1 MINPYSFITPN
12 HLFPNLSVSSTLAV
26 WMISGPPVPGG
37 SNRQSLI
44 RQSSL
49 CICLYSRAINLT
61 QGHHLSTT
69 ITLRPVS
76 LDQSSRA
83 VDLNKG
89 LRERERETS
98 AESVKFTGI
107 NTHGS
112 WKKLRLTW
120 LLTFDDLLISTSF
133 FLHWFG
139 AYF

>member
-1 MINPYSFITPN
+1 MGQFLLSQVLTLSLYRKWGTLLYILEERRKKSTTLYITIDHTSMINPYSFITPN

-89 LRERERETS
+89 L
-98 AESVKFTGI
+98 
-107 NTHGS
+107 
-112 WKKLRLTW
+112 LR
-120 LLTFDDLLISTSF
+120 
-133 FLHWFG
+133 
-139 AYF
+139 

>member
-1 MINPYSFITPN
+1 MKLSHIFHFNVSIPSVTSFLTLSLYRNIIIYLRRRKKSTTLYITIDHTSMINPYSFITPN

-61 QGHHLSTT
+61 QGHRLSTT

-89 LRERERETS
+89 L
-98 AESVKFTGI
+98 
-107 NTHGS
+107 
-112 WKKLRLTW
+112 LR
-120 LLTFDDLLISTSF
+120 
-133 FLHWFG
+133 
-139 AYF
+139 

>member
-1 MINPYSFITPN
+1 MKLSHIFHFNMSIPSVTSFNTLYTGTLLYILGERRKKSTTLYITIDHTQMINPYSFITPN

-69 ITLRPVS
+69 ITLWPVS

-89 LRERERETS
+89 L
-98 AESVKFTGI
+98 
-107 NTHGS
+107 
-112 WKKLRLTW
+112 LR
-120 LLTFDDLLISTSF
+120 
-133 FLHWFG
+133 
-139 AYF
+139 

>member
-1 MINPYSFITPN
+1 MKLSHIFHFNVSIPSVTSFLTLSLYRNIIIYLRRRKKSTTLYITIDHTSMINPYSFITPN

-89 LRERERETS
+89 L
-98 AESVKFTGI
+98 
-107 NTHGS
+107 
-112 WKKLRLTW
+112 LR
-120 LLTFDDLLISTSF
+120 
-133 FLHWFG
+133 
-139 AYF
+139 

>member
-1 MINPYSFITPN
+1 MKLSHIFHFNMSIPSVTSFNTLYTGTLLYILGERRKKSTTLYITIDHTQMINPYSFITPN

-89 LRERERETS
+89 L
-98 AESVKFTGI
+98 
-107 NTHGS
+107 
-112 WKKLRLTW
+112 LR
-120 LLTFDDLLISTSF
+120 
-133 FLHWFG
+133 
-139 AYF
+139 